1 MSGIVDGISSLF
13 GGGSAN
19 RGQQRDSNN
28 SGSSLDN
35 AGQAISSAQN
45 DFNQQD
51 GNALGWASTGLQQGY
66 GSAGQQSGSIGGQ
79 GAAIGGMNGI
89 AGQQGT
95 AFNNAYPNAFNAM
108 LGADGMNPNGTAM
121 AGYDPYQ
128 QTGNSLIGKYSDSVA
143 PGYDNA
149 VTAANHDLMQRG
161 MTGSNSLAPSEIGDI
176 RRTQAS
182 DVAGFGRNV
191 GIQAENEKYN
201 RMGNALGMITGAGNS
216 ASNGYGNVA
225 QGYDQQGN
233 AINRQGNAYGNNA
246 SGWQGLANSY
256 GAAGNSKL
264 NMAGAWGNNAAGW
277 ANGAQNYQ
285 NQANN
290 QVNNLKGIAAMF
302 PNM

>member
-1 MSGIVDGISSLF
+1 MGGIVDGISSLF

-19 RGQQRDSNN
+19 RGQQRDTNN

-35 AGQAISSAQN
+35 AGNAISSAQN

-51 GNALGWASTGLQQGY
+51 GNSLGWASDGYQQGY
-66 GSAGQQSGSIGGQ
+66 NSAGQQTGTINGQ

-95 AFNNAYPNAFNAM
+95 AFNNAYPGAFNTM
-108 LGADGMNPNGTAM
+108 LGADGMNPNGSAI
-121 AGYDPYQ
+121 AGFDPYQ
-128 QTGNSLIGKYSDSVA
+128 MTGNSLIGKYSDSVA

-161 MTGSNSLAPSEIGDI
+161 MTGANSVAPSEIADI

-182 DVAGFGRNV
+182 DVAGYGRNV
-191 GIQAENEKYN
+191 GLQAENEKYN
-201 RMGNALGMITGAGNS
+201 RMGNALGMITGAGNM

-225 QGYDQQGN
+225 QGYDSQGN
-233 AINRQGNAYGNNA
+233 AINRQGNAYDNNA
-246 SGWQGLANSY
+246 GGWQSLANSY

-290 QVNNLKGIAAMF
+290 QVNNLKGLAGLF
-302 PNM
+302 G